1 VEASIGRVVWDRE
14 RKKNL
19 PPSGGQLPNLVASLR
34 RTNQS
39 SPIVFGLLAAPSGEP
54 SDVNREIRCHR
65 VGTTAFVVG
74 RVQAAGTQAIG
85 AWSVGDGGCHCVVVS
100 IAAADEEAPGRA
112 QALLGR
118 IRDRLALGVVGDL
131 GVVVG
136 ELATGDASVWVGHVE
151 PGGAHARWGFG
162 GMDGDTPIVAR
173 GDAADIGHGLFL
185 DLHGVT
191 PQPVTPSDVFDS
203 ALGAVTA
210 RVAAAKAPLLLVVLG
225 QQQHAADSASV
236 KSRIA
241 ANIDGIEVSE
251 LAFSSLAF
259 ALGVPDKVRRS
270 VLIALD
276 DLLSNVINYAYEDA
290 EGEFFEVHIFA
301 ASVGLRI
308 AVRDTGPAFDP
319 FALAEPDTTLDLDD
333 RRMGGLGIHLV
344 RHLMDEV
351 SYERDGDAN
360 VVWLFKGLAED

>member
-1 VEASIGRVVWDRE
+1 
-14 RKKNL
+14 
-19 PPSGGQLPNLVASLR
+19 
-34 RTNQS
+34 
-39 SPIVFGLLAAPSGEP
+39 
-54 SDVNREIRCHR
+54 
-65 VGTTAFVVG
+65 
-74 RVQAAGTQAIG
+74 
-85 AWSVGDGGCHCVVVS
+85 
-100 IAAADEEAPGRA
+100 
-112 QALLGR
+112 
-118 IRDRLALGVVGDL
+118 
-131 GVVVG
+131 
-136 ELATGDASVWVGHVE
+136 
-151 PGGAHARWGFG
+151 
-162 GMDGDTPIVAR
+162 MDGDTPIVAR